1 MTHPVL
7 LRQLKRLG
15 LEQGGAPPTQ
25 EQWAKLLERIDRTY
39 SDADQE
45 RYTHERVLDISS
57 REMREVNER
66 LSTAKDAAE
75 AAARA
80 KGDFLAVMSHEI
92 RTPMNGILG
101 MVGVLLSAS
110 LSAEQRECAM
120 IVEGSAQALLMILD
134 DILHFS
140 KIEAGAL
147 VLEEI
152 EFELASAVEDV
163 LSLFAETAQSKGL
176 ELAGIVDPSLPRRVV
191 GDPARLRQIV
201 SNLVG
206 NAIKF
211 TEHGEVVVRLRP
223 ANGDLVLFEIRDSG
237 PGLTDE
243 QIGRIFT
250 PFTQADSSTTR
261 RFGGTGLGLAICK
274 RLVGAMKGTLD
285 VRSEVGAGSTFE
297 FTALLPAG
305 SRAREVDGL
314 DSSGRRYLVA
324 ENQTAS
330 RAALASRLEAT
341 GGKVKCATTSSAVL
355 SLVAAARKRGE
366 PFDVAFVDGRWIQ
379 ECGVGTLAQ
388 LRELVRVVTVDT
400 WSSHAA
406 ANLASDSPDSNNFLA
421 KPVSMR
427 SLLRVLR
434 PHVDATPAPLPSSE
448 LGRTSF
454 RRSMSVLLVEDN
466 TVNQRVAK
474 LQLLKLGVFNVDVAA
489 DGLAALERL
498 EAHTYDV
505 VLMDC
510 QMPRMDGFEATRQ
523 LRERERTLDWPRTPV
538 VAMTANAMAGD
549 QERCLAVGMDDY
561 LAKPTTLDQLMA
573 VLRTWVPGSFGTEPR
588 QKTTASPGAS

>member
-1 MTHPVL
+1 VTHPVL
-7 LRQLKRLG
+7 LRQLMRLG
-15 LEQGGAPPTQ
+15 LEQGGAAPTP

-39 SDADQE
+39 CDADQE

-66 LSTAKDAAE
+66 LSKAKEAAE

-101 MVGVLLSAS
+101 MVGVLLSAR
-110 LSAEQRECAM
+110 LSAEQRECAK
-120 IVEGSAQALLMILD
+120 IVESSAQALLTILD
-134 DILHFS
+134 DILHIS

-176 ELAGIVDPSLPRRVV
+176 ELAGIIDPCLPRRVV

-211 TEHGEVVVRLRP
+211 TERGEVVVRLKP
-223 ANGDLVLFEIRDSG
+223 GDGDLVRFEIQDSG
-237 PGLTDE
+237 AGLTNE

-274 RLVGAMKGTLD
+274 RLVTAMKGTLD
-285 VRSEVGAGSTFE
+285 VRSEVDVGSTFE
-297 FTALLPAG
+297 FTASLPAG
-305 SRAREVDGL
+305 STAREADGL
-314 DSSGRRYLVA
+314 DRSGRRYLVA

-330 RAALASRLEAT
+330 RAALVSRLETT
-341 GGKVKCATTSSAVL
+341 GGTVTCATTSDAVL

-366 PFDVAFVDGRWIQ
+366 PFDVAFVDGRWIK

-388 LRELVRVVTVDT
+388 LRGLVRVVTVDT

-406 ANLASDSPDSNNFLA
+406 ANLASDSPDSNDFLA

-434 PHVDATPAPLPSSE
+434 PHVDSAPAPLPASE
-448 LGRTSF
+448 MGRTSF

-474 LQLLKLGVFNVDVAA
+474 LQLLKLGIFNVDVAA

-510 QMPRMDGFEATRQ
+510 QMPGMDGFEATRQ
-523 LRERERTLDWPRTPV
+523 LRERERTLGWPRVPV
-538 VAMTANAMAGD
+538 IAMTANAMGGD
-549 QERCLAVGMDDY
+549 HERCLEMGMDDY
-561 LAKPTTLDQLMA
+561 LAKPTTLGQLMG
-573 VLRTWVPGSFGTEPR
+573 VLRAWVPGSFDSVASSSVR
-588 QKTTASPGAS
+588 TAGE